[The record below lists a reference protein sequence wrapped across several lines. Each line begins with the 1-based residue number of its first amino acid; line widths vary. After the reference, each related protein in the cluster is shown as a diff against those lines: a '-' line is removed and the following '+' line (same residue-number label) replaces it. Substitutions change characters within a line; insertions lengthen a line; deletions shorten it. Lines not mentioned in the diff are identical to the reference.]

1 MRTGDIAQIGE
12 SKVSGG
18 QRWKL
23 HTHAQI
29 SNFRMYADEQLD
41 AGKPITVSIATSA
54 STEQQNHMQW
64 ALYRDI
70 AAHLGDQ
77 TTNDI
82 QAYCKLHFGVAIL
95 KAADPEF
102 AAYYDAHFKGLTYE
116 AKLGLMD
123 YIDITSSEHFKKP
136 QMTEYLTEIVRYW
149 TQQGVPLAI
158 EL

>member
-1 MRTGDIAQIGE
+1 MCPTILQSPAFVVNDM
-12 SKVSGG
+12 G

-41 AGKPITVSIATSA
+41 AGNPITVSIATSA

-70 AAHLGDQ
+70 AAHVGDQ
-77 TTNDI
+77 TVNEI
-82 QAYCKLHFGVAIL
+82 QCYCKLHFGVGIL

-102 AAYYDAHFKGLTYE
+102 CEYYDAHFKGLTYE
-116 AKLGLMD
+116 AKLKLME
-123 YIDITSSEHFKKP
+123 YLDITSRDEFKKP
-136 QMTEYLTEIVRYW
+136 QMTEFLTEIVKYW
-149 TQQGVPLAI
+149 TQQGVPLA
-158 EL
+158 LT